1 MSKKTRKF
9 KTEVQQLLDLVIHS
23 LYSKKEIFL
32 RELISNSS
40 DAIDRLR
47 FESLTDKSLL
57 EGDEDWKI
65 KIAVDADARTLTISD
80 NGIGMT
86 SEELDRN
93 LGTIAN
99 SGTRNFLEALKEGKA
114 AADLEMIGQFGVGF
128 YASFMVA
135 DSVTVVTR
143 HAGSGA
149 EALCWVSKGDGSYS
163 VQEAEREQRGTDVT
177 LHLREDV
184 TDLLS
189 EWRIREVVKQYSD
202 YIAYPVTMDVEREE
216 KGEEGEEPTKT
227 ITEETLN
234 SMKAI
239 WKKAKADV
247 TDEEYKEFYHHVSHD
262 FGEPLRV
269 VHYAAEGAT
278 EFKSLM
284 FIPANA
290 PFDMYMREHQKGVQL
305 YVRNVFITDDCK
317 DLLPDYL
324 RFVCGVVDSSDL
336 PLNVSR
342 EMLQDAAVI
351 RRISKSLVSKLLG
364 ELKDM
369 QEKEA
374 EAYRNFYA
382 QFGRVFKEGVHQD
395 FENHDKL
402 KELVLFRSTKSE
414 EVPISLHDYVERM
427 PSSQKEIYFITADS
441 QEAAASSPHLE
452 AFAARDYEVLFMVD
466 PIDEWVVQRLTEYDG
481 KKLKAVDRG
490 DVELDDAE
498 TKEAT
503 EKKLKEAGEQY
514 SELMT
519 AIQKH
524 LDEDIKEVRLSKRL
538 TGSVCC
544 LVADDAGMNAN
555 MERIMRAMNQEV
567 PKSKRILEV
576 NPEHPLVDKMNGLQS
591 SEEPA
596 AGRLTDYIDLVYNQA
611 LLAEGSQVKDT
622 QRFTQLVTDLMVQGV

>member
-57 EGDEDWKI
+57 EGDEEWKI

-93 LGTIAN
+93 LGTIAS

-177 LHLREDV
+177 LHLREDMA
-184 TDLLS
+184 DLLS

-216 KGEEGEEPTKT
+216 KGEEGTEPTKT

-382 QFGRVFKEGVHQD
+382 QFG
-395 FENHDKL
+395 
-402 KELVLFRSTKSE
+402 S
-414 EVPISLHDYVERM
+414 I
-427 PSSQKEIYFITADS
+427 
-441 QEAAASSPHLE
+441 
-452 AFAARDYEVLFMVD
+452 
-466 PIDEWVVQRLTEYDG
+466 
-481 KKLKAVDRG
+481 
-490 DVELDDAE
+490 
-498 TKEAT
+498 
-503 EKKLKEAGEQY
+503 
-514 SELMT
+514 
-519 AIQKH
+519 
-524 LDEDIKEVRLSKRL
+524 
-538 TGSVCC
+538 
-544 LVADDAGMNAN
+544 
-555 MERIMRAMNQEV
+555 
-567 PKSKRILEV
+567 
-576 NPEHPLVDKMNGLQS
+576 
-591 SEEPA
+591 
-596 AGRLTDYIDLVYNQA
+596 
-611 LLAEGSQVKDT
+611 
-622 QRFTQLVTDLMVQGV
+622 

>member
-32 RELISNSS
+32 RELISNAS

-47 FESLTDKSLL
+47 FEGLTDKSLL
-57 EGDEDWKI
+57 EGDENWKI

-99 SGTRNFLEALKEGKA
+99 SGTRNFLEALKEGKT

-149 EALCWVSKGDGSYS
+149 QAMRWMSKGDGSYS
-163 VQEAEREQRGTDVT
+163 VQEVEREQRGTDVT
-177 LHLREDV
+177 LHLREDMA
-184 TDLLS
+184 DLLS

-247 TDEEYKEFYHHVSHD
+247 TEEEYKEFYHHVSHD

-278 EFKSLM
+278 EFKALM
-284 FIPANA
+284 FIPEKA
-290 PFDMYMREHQKGVQL
+290 PFDMYFREHQKGIQL
-305 YVRNVFITDDCK
+305 YVRNVFITDECK
-317 DLLPDYL
+317 ELLPDYL

-351 RRISKSLVSKLLG
+351 RRISKSLVSKLLS

-369 QEKEA
+369 QEKDA
-374 EAYRNFYA
+374 EAYRTFYA

-414 EVPISLHDYVERM
+414 EVPLSLHDYVERM

-441 QEAAASSPHLE
+441 QAAAASSPHLE
-452 AFAARDYEVLFMVD
+452 AFKARDYEVLFMVD

-490 DVELDDAE
+490 DVELDDDE
-498 TKEAT
+498 T
-503 EKKLKEAGEQY
+503 
-514 SELMT
+514 
-519 AIQKH
+519 
-524 LDEDIKEVRLSKRL
+524 
-538 TGSVCC
+538 
-544 LVADDAGMNAN
+544 
-555 MERIMRAMNQEV
+555 
-567 PKSKRILEV
+567 
-576 NPEHPLVDKMNGLQS
+576 
-591 SEEPA
+591 
-596 AGRLTDYIDLVYNQA
+596 
-611 LLAEGSQVKDT
+611 
-622 QRFTQLVTDLMVQGV
+622 